1 MPAYRQTGIL
11 VEVIMKIKEKIQA
24 DLKEAMKA
32 NDTIKRDTLRI
43 LSSMIRNAEIGK
55 RKEGGKID
63 DDGIMKIISQSVK
76 QRRESAKQYKK
87 GGRDDL
93 AEKEE
98 QELKVILNYLPR
110 QLSAE
115 EIKKIVDEVIVQTK
129 SQSESDIGKVMGA
142 VMREA
147 AGKADGNLVK
157 KIVEKSLKT
166 VK

>member
-1 MPAYRQTGIL
+1 
-11 VEVIMKIKEKIQA
+11 MKIKEKIQV

-32 NDTIKRDTLRI
+32 NDIIKRDVLRL
-43 LSSMIRNAEIGK
+43 LSSAIKNTEIGK
-55 RKEGGKID
+55 KKEGGEISDSEVIKIV
-63 DDGIMKIISQSVK
+63 SQSVK
-76 QRRESAKQYKK
+76 QRRESARQYKE
-87 GGRDDL
+87 GGRNDL

-115 EIKKIVDEVIVQTK
+115 EIKKIVDEVIIQTK
-129 SQSESDIGKVMGA
+129 SRSESDMGKVMGA
-142 VMREA
+142 VMQQA

-166 VK
+166 AK